1 MFLGKKYL
9 PWYPFLG
16 PLHLVLQKAG
26 FRAKNRD
33 FSKKPGFQGH
43 FSWISSWAPTGG
55 WNCKKVGFQTPV
67 KTSFFARNP
76 YFLHEIQVFC
86 KTRWQKTWISGCTQW
101 APTEIQVFCPWAA
114 EIQDFCWN
122 PAFLHQ
128 IQLFCKVDEEAS
140 GWKRRRNQ
148 SFQRSFMFWNRPAT
162 NEPMILVM

>member
-1 MFLGKKYL
+1 MQKIGISAKKL
-9 PWYPFLG
+9 
-16 PLHLVLQKAG
+16 
-26 FRAKNRD
+26 D

-128 IQLFCKVDEEAS
+128 IQLFCKLDEEAS
-140 GWKRRRNQ
+140 EYEFWKFAYS
-148 SFQRSFMFWNRPAT
+148 SFTVLYDCKVFAFALFPFCNHSTHSTISYPVKLIRCQ
-162 NEPMILVM
+162 

>member
-1 MFLGKKYL
+1 MTICKETPGPSSSSFAKKL
-9 PWYPFLG
+9 DF
-16 PLHLVLQKAG
+16 VQKIG
-26 FRAKNRD
+26 ISAKKLD

-76 YFLHEIQVFC
+76 YFLHEIQFFC

-122 PAFLHQ
+122 PTFLHQ

-140 GWKRRRNQ
+140 GFDICPLCQ
-148 SFQRSFMFWNRPAT
+148 SVQV
-162 NEPMILVM
+162 IH